1 MWWLLPVDRE
11 ELKELNELKE
21 LDEVVEVDVV
31 VVVMVVVVVDEE
43 FNGSTGYTRTND

>member
-21 LDEVVEVDVV
+21 LEDVAEVDVV
-31 VVVMVVVVVDEE
+31 VDVVVGEE